1 MVDKESKI
9 QLIMQWIYGLM
20 FANALWVLG
29 LVLGLGVFSIVPT
42 TVTVFQIFNEMRT
55 ERSRYRLRVW
65 RL

>member
-9 QLIMQWIYGLM
+9 QLIMQWIYVLM

-29 LVLGLGVFSIVPT
+29 LVLGLGVFAIVPT

-55 ERSRYRLRVW
+55 EY
-65 RL
+65 